1 MKTPR
6 KQVVITM
13 GDPAGSGPES
23 VIFSLR
29 KVISQKPL
37 RATSYV
43 VIGAKKILSKIPGA
57 GAVLR
62 AVELIDLDN
71 VDLKEWQWGAID
83 RSSGKAAREYIDTA
97 LALLKHDHRVSLVTA
112 PVSKEAIGKTGIVFH
127 GHTEYLAEMTKTRDV
142 IMLFKGRRLI
152 LSLIT
157 RHMPLARVSGELS
170 DRALIKKTFALT
182 YGACKRLFG
191 FRSPRIGICAFNPHA
206 GIDTFMRS
214 EEKALARVRDSL
226 PGKKNFQGPFPPDS
240 IFAKAL
246 KRQLDAVVCCY
257 HDQAMI
263 PFKLLDF
270 DNGVNITYGLPFL
283 RVSPV
288 YGTAKDIAGTGTL
301 NYSSMVE
308 AIRFASLHTDD
319 HGFRPHG

>member
-1 MKTPR
+1 MRIPHKR
-6 KQVVITM
+6 VIITM

-23 VIFSLR
+23 VLFALKKIFFQRTLP
-29 KVISQKPL
+29 K
-37 RATSYV
+37 TSYT
-43 VIGAKKILSKIPGA
+43 VIGTKKIFLKIKGA
-57 GAVLR
+57 GVVLR
-62 AVELIDLDN
+62 AIELIDLDN
-71 VDLKEWQWGAID
+71 VDLKQWRWGAID

-97 LALLKHDHRVSLVTA
+97 LALLKHDPHASLVTA

-157 RHMPLARVSGELS
+157 RHTPLAQVSAELG
-170 DRALIKKTFALT
+170 DKKLLKKTFVLT
-182 YGACKRLFG
+182 YDACKKLFG
-191 FRSPRIGICAFNPHA
+191 FKSPRIGICGFNPHA

-246 KRQLDAVVCCY
+246 KKQLDAVVCCY
-257 HDQAMI
+257 HDQGMI

-270 DNGVNITYGLPFL
+270 DNGINITYGLPFL

-288 YGTAKDIAGTGTL
+288 YGTAKDIAGTGKL

-308 AIRFASLHTDD
+308 AIRFASLYVDK
-319 HGFRPHG
+319 R

>member
-1 MKTPR
+1 
-6 KQVVITM
+6 M

-23 VIFSLR
+23 VILALKKIFFQEIPL
-29 KVISQKPL
+29 KISY
-37 RATSYV
+37 T
-43 VIGAKKILSKIPGA
+43 VIGAKKIFLKVKGA
-57 GAVLR
+57 EAVLR
-62 AVELIDLDN
+62 KIELVDLDN
-71 VDLKEWQWGAID
+71 VDLKRWKWSRID
-83 RSSGKAAREYIDTA
+83 EHSGKAAREYIDTA
-97 LALLKHDHRVSLVTA
+97 LALLKYDPRASPSPATHNSCASLVTA

-127 GHTEYLAEMTKTRDV
+127 GHTEYLAEMTGTRDV
-142 IMLFKGRRLI
+142 IMLFKGQRLI

-157 RHMPLARVSGELS
+157 RHMPLARVSETLS
-170 DRALIKKTFALT
+170 DRELIKKTFVLT
-182 YGACKRLFG
+182 YGACKKLFG

-206 GIDTFMRS
+206 GIDTLMCR

-226 PGKKNFQGPFPPDS
+226 PGKKNFQGPFPADS

-246 KRQLDAVVCCY
+246 KKQLDAVVCCY

-288 YGTAKDIAGTGTL
+288 YGTAKNIAGTGKL
-301 NYSSMVE
+301 NYSSMVA

-319 HGFRPHG
+319 H